1 MKKIITFL
9 LLLGIIIMLG
19 CSKKNKNFGETQY
32 TSAKTHRATMRAY
45 NIRGKRYSPTYV
57 EVGQTMRGISSWYG
71 PHFHGKHTSNGERYN
86 MHGLTA
92 AHKTWPMDTMVKV
105 TNLQNN
111 KSVTVRINDR
121 GPFVR
126 GRIIDCSYQAG
137 KQIGLDG
144 MGIAKVHVQVVGFAG
159 KILKPKV
166 IAKMKRE
173 KTPIRVQLSNFGIQV
188 GAFRRYAGAKIYQR
202 KYQKRYLW
210 NKTVIKSFSH
220 ADGKPLYRVWIMGYG
235 SEEEAEDFRRT
246 HSLGDAFI
254 IHH

>member
-1 MKKIITFL
+1 MIVLVVLAIIFSS
-9 LLLGIIIMLG
+9 
-19 CSKKNKNFGETQY
+19 CSKRHTAFGATRY
-32 TSAKTHRATMRAY
+32 TSAKTHRATMREY
-45 NIRGKRYSPTYV
+45 NVRGRHYRPTYV
-57 EVGQTMRGISSWYG
+57 ELGQTMRGFSSWYG
-71 PHFHGKHTSNGERYN
+71 PSFHGKHTSNGERYN

-111 KSVTVRINDR
+111 KSVIVRINDR

-144 MGIAKVHVQVVGFAG
+144 MGIAKVNIEVMGFAG
-159 KILKPKV
+159 KVIKPKV
-166 IAKMKRE
+166 IAKMKKE
-173 KTPIRVQLSNFGIQV
+173 HKPIRVKLSNFGIQV
-188 GAFRRYAGAKIYQR
+188 GAFRHYAGAKIYQR

-210 NKTVIKSFSH
+210 NKTIIKTFSD

-235 SEEEAEDFRRT
+235 SEEEAEDFRRM
-246 HSLGDAFI
+246 HNLGDAFI
-254 IHH
+254 IHN